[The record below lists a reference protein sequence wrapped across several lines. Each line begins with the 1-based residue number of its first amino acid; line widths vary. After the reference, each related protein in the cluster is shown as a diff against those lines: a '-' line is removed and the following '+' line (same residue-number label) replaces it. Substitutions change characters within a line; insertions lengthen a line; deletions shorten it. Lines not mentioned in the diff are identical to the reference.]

1 MLAQSAG
8 VQATWVRRSRRQGDL
23 VQQRIRLFG
32 RSRSAGSSADV
43 AECKARACRGA
54 GAQGRRLGAAGGAK
68 KGNLGVI
75 GVQARCSRGA
85 GAQRGKCRR
94 RVQGRSAQVT
104 GRRLVRGK

>member
-1 MLAQSAG
+1 MMLAQSAG

-23 VQQRIRLFG
+23 VLQRIRLFG
-32 RSRSAGSSADV
+32 RSRSAGSSAGV
-43 AECKARACRGA
+43 AECKARACRGV
-54 GAQGRRLGAAGGAK
+54 GRRLGAAGGAE

-94 RVQGRSAQVT
+94 VWG
-104 GRRLVRGK
+104 